1 MASLIE
7 KSACDGLLPKVAGG
21 TVLSEFP
28 ATRVTSVAPFAG
40 KARALGAALKEMGLG
55 WPKPGSSVATEAV
68 AILWSGRDQA
78 FLIGADPAPL
88 SGLAALS
95 DQGDGWAR
103 MLLKGPE
110 AEAALARLVPLDL
123 RLSEFGIGQVA
134 RSGLNHM
141 MILIART
148 SGTGFDILVFRSMA
162 ASAVHEIGMAMDAV
176 AARGR
181 LTS

>member
-21 TVLSEFP
+21 TTLSELP
-28 ATRVTSVAPFAG
+28 AARVTSVAPFAG
-40 KARALGAALKEMGLG
+40 KTRALGVALKEMGLG
-55 WPKPGSSVATEAV
+55 WPKPGMSVGAEGA

-103 MLLKGPE
+103 MQVKGPE
-110 AEAALARLVPLDL
+110 AEAALARLV
-123 RLSEFGIGQVA
+123 
-134 RSGLNHM
+134 
-141 MILIART
+141 
-148 SGTGFDILVFRSMA
+148 
-162 ASAVHEIGMAMDAV
+162 
-176 AARGR
+176 
-181 LTS
+181 